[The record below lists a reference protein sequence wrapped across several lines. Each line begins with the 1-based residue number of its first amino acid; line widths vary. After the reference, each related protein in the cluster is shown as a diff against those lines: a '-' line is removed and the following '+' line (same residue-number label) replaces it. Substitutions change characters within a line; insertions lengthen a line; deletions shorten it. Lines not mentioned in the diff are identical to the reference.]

1 MKLTL
6 WQTKNRGNL
15 ISTYLRLV
23 LQSAKSYVVSVLVA
37 EAAHGTRVLRTD
49 IWKQLPVVF
58 PPVAEQR
65 LIIEHIEAVSL
76 SYDRLASKTQRSID
90 LLKERRAAFITA
102 AVTGQIDLRESA

>member
-1 MKLTL
+1 MIQASSDVKSGSVHPIIR
-6 WQTKNRGNL
+6 KP
-15 ISTYLRLV
+15 V

-49 IWKQLPVVF
+49 IWKQLPVIL
-58 PPVAEQR
+58 PPIAEQCVIVER
-65 LIIEHIEAVSL
+65 IEAITRK
-76 SYDRLASKTQRSID
+76 YDRLISVTQRSID